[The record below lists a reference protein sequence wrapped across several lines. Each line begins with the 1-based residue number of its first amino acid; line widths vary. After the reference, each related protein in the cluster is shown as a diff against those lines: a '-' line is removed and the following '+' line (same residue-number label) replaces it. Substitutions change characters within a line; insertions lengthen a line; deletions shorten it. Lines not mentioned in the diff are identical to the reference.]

1 MFEPKRLHPIAIVLN
16 ITKRIKN
23 TLFPLFAIVFLGH
36 RGNGG
41 IWISVISASAV
52 LLFLLIGS
60 ILSWLK
66 HTYQL
71 DEKELQIEH
80 GIFICKKRY
89 IPFERIQSIDVT
101 EGVLQRIF
109 GLVKVQVETAGG
121 NPMEES
127 EAVLSAIS
135 KKDAQYIQ
143 DFFIRAKKS
152 SHLTVE
158 SEPQNSA
165 NIPIY
170 QITAFQLLLLSI
182 TSGGVGVVISG
193 ILATLSQFD
202 NFIPYQKLFGNAEKL
217 EMNSILFVVGM
228 VLIGFLILW
237 IIAFLG
243 MMLKYANF
251 TVNKTEHDLIITQGL
266 LEKRQMTFPLK
277 RIQVVRI
284 SENVFRQLLG
294 YATVYIESAGGSVE
308 YKEGSRVMLLPIIK
322 RNQISRVLS
331 PYITDYKL
339 VGYFHPAPKRAMLRY
354 MLRSWYWAAPIV
366 IASLLFF
373 KVWGFFSLILFAAAT
388 LWAFLKYRDAGWNL
402 ENLQLSFRYRTL
414 SRNTIY
420 MKKSRIQSLDVRE
433 SHFQWRNKLA
443 TIEAFV
449 KSGIGSAGGRVND
462 LAVDDV
468 EEIYSWYSTEKPI

>member
-23 TLFPLFAIVFLGH
+23 TLFPLFAIVFLG
-36 RGNGG
+36 RGGNGG
-41 IWISVISASAV
+41 IWISIISASAV

-60 ILSWLK
+60 ILSWFK

-71 DEKELQIEH
+71 DEKELRIEN

-101 EGVLQRIF
+101 EGVLQRIY
-109 GLVKVQVETAGG
+109 GLVKVQIETAGG
-121 NPMEES
+121 NPLEES
-127 EAVLSAIS
+127 EAVLSAIT
-135 KKDAQYIQ
+135 KKDAQFIQ
-143 DFFIRAKKS
+143 DFFIMAKKS
-152 SHLTVE
+152 GHLTVE
-158 SEPQNSA
+158 PVPKNSES
-165 NIPIY
+165 IPIY
-170 QITAFQLLLLSI
+170 KITAFQLLLLSI

-193 ILATLSQFD
+193 IIATLSQFD

-217 EMNSILFVVGM
+217 ATNRILFVVIM
-228 VLIGFLILW
+228 VFIGFLVLW
-237 IIAFLG
+237 VIAFLG

-251 TVNKTEHDLIITQGL
+251 TVNKTDHDLIITQGL

-308 YKEGSRVMLLPIIK
+308 YKEGSRVMLIPIIK
-322 RNQISRVLS
+322 HNQISQIVS
-331 PYITDYKL
+331 PYLTDYKL
-339 VGYFHPAPKRAMLRY
+339 VSYFNPVPKKAMLRY
-354 MLRSWYWAAPIV
+354 MLRGWYWTVPIV

-373 KVWGFFSLILFAAAT
+373 KVWGFFSLILFAAVT
-388 LWAFLKYRDAGWNL
+388 LWTFLKYRDSGWNL

-414 SRNTIY
+414 SRSTIY
-420 MKKSRIQSLDVRE
+420 MKKNRIQSLDVRE
-433 SHFQWRNKLA
+433 SYFQRRNQLA

-449 KSGIGSAGGRVND
+449 KSGLGGAGGKVKD
-462 LAVDDV
+462 LAVGEV
-468 EEIYSWYSTEKPI
+468 EEIYSWYSNK